1 MTKHV
6 VTLCT
11 FAATVALGAA
21 IACGSDSVAA
31 PTKAVN
37 AQGSTGG
44 GSDSS
49 GSPGDST
56 GGSPGDSSSHGPPSG
71 QRSPYLTVT
80 PEAASIQIG
89 HYLEFHAT
97 LHDTTGAPISA
108 HVTWRS
114 SDASIATVGDSGLVH
129 GIKAG
134 VVALFASANGVNDS
148 AEVAI
153 VDSVVPPSTPPSSPP
168 PPDSGAAPD
177 SVPPSSPP
185 PPPPPPDTTPA
196 RDTLTSH

>member
-37 AQGSTGG
+37 AQGSTGS

-49 GSPGDST
+49 GSPGDSSNH
-56 GGSPGDSSSHGPPSG
+56 GGPGG
-71 QRSPYLTVT
+71 QLSPYLTVT
-80 PEAASIQIG
+80 PEAASVQIG
-89 HYLEFHAT
+89 HYLELHAT
-97 LHDTTGAPISA
+97 LYDTTGAPISA

-114 SDASIATVGDSGLVH
+114 SDANIATVGDSGLVH
-129 GIKAG
+129 GITAG
-134 VVALFASANGVNDS
+134 VVAIFASANGVNDS
-148 AEVAI
+148 AEVAV
-153 VDSVVPPSTPPSSPP
+153 VDSVVPPSSPP
-168 PPDSGAAPD
+168 PPDSSAAPD
-177 SVPPSSPP
+177 SVPASSPP

-196 RDTLTSH
+196 RDTLGSH

>member
-37 AQGSTGG
+37 AQGSTGS

-49 GSPGDST
+49 GSPGDS
-56 GGSPGDSSSHGPPSG
+56 SSHGGPGG

-80 PEAASIQIG
+80 PEAASVQIG
-89 HYLEFHAT
+89 HYLELRAT

-114 SDASIATVGDSGLVH
+114 SDATIATVGDTGLVY
-129 GIKAG
+129 GVKSG
-134 VVALFASANGVNDS
+134 VVAIFASANGVNDS
-148 AEVAI
+148 AEVAV

-177 SVPPSSPP
+177 SVPASSPP

-196 RDTLTSH
+196 RDTLGSH